1 MAQDDDGQWLSVS
14 AAARRL
20 GISRQALQQR
30 IRRGSVDCRRNN
42 RGDPQIFVSN
52 ASALACVATP
62 EADGA
67 SVAASMQQAAP
78 EPAGQLSLNDVRELL
93 GEQSERMERQH
104 AAALATLERAHREST
119 QLLVER
125 VDAAEVRA
133 EVVSEQLSALL
144 DRLSRPWW
152 SRWFGT
158 SKRSNLR

>member
-1 MAQDDDGQWLSVS
+1 MAQDEDGQWLSVS
-14 AAARRL
+14 AASRRL
-20 GISRQALQQR
+20 GMSRQALQQR
-30 IRRGSVDCRRNN
+30 IRRGTIDCRRNN
-42 RGDPQIFVSN
+42 RGDPQVFVSN
-52 ASALACVATP
+52 ASALACVATS
-62 EADGA
+62 EAG
-67 SVAASMQQAAP
+67 VATLAAGLQQAAP
-78 EPAGQLSLNDVRELL
+78 EPVGQLSLNDVRQLL

-133 EVVSEQLSALL
+133 EAISEQLGDLL

-158 SKRSNLR
+158 SKRSDLR

>member
-1 MAQDDDGQWLSVS
+1 MAQDEDGQWLSVS

-20 GISRQALQQR
+20 GMSRQALQQR
-30 IRRGSVDCRRNN
+30 IRRGTIDCRRNN
-42 RGDPQIFVSN
+42 RGDPQVFVSN
-52 ASALACVATP
+52 ASTLACVATIA
-62 EADGA
+62 ADL
-67 SVAASMQQAAP
+67 QQAAP
-78 EPAGQLSLNDVRELL
+78 EPVGQLSLNDVRQLL

-133 EVVSEQLSALL
+133 EAVSEQLGDLL

-158 SKRSNLR
+158 SKRSDLR